1 MAKGTEDELRD
12 VLNETALE
20 IGRLSDNPRVWQ
32 SWLTYLLEQLEKQA
46 AGNYAHMDA
55 FKEMLAALQDEL
67 RNRLRTG
74 GW

>member
-32 SWLTYLLEQLEKQA
+32 SWLVYLLEQLEKQA

-67 RNRLRTG
+67 RNRQRTG